1 MRLRVCTFNI
11 HHGVGTDGRLDLGRI
26 ADVLAATGATLI
38 GLQEVDRTLSPRS
51 AWIDQAAWLG
61 ERLDMEVVHG
71 ATIDRDPQAG
81 APPETPRRRYGN
93 ALLSAHPVRTWHDL
107 APARQRPVARRGGLV
122 DATVDADGTEVR
134 VLVTHL
140 QNRSARERREQAAHL
155 RSVVSG
161 DGRATPPP
169 RPTILLGDM
178 NAGPD
183 SPEMRLLATVL
194 VDAWAAVG
202 IGPGRTFPA
211 GRPIARIDHVLVSAD
226 LRPLTADVPDT
237 RASDHRPVVVE
248 VEIDAEAAADL
259 PPTTARGLSCADL
272 VRPRALRR
280 GTLVAVA
287 QHTRPTR
294 RPPSRRPSTARPP
307 TSRPRWRTSARP
319 RPTSASSTS
328 SCARPA
334 EGERDVLAVGELHP
348 DHGLVGDNWG
358 QRRSRRTE
366 DGSAHPDM
374 QLNVINARLSTF
386 VAVDPERRALA
397 GDQLHLDL
405 DLSAANLPPGTRL
418 ALGSAVIEIT
428 EIPHTGCAKF
438 VARFGKDAMRF
449 VNSPLGRELRLRGL
463 NAKVVVAGTVRPG
476 DEVRKIPA

>member
-93 ALLSAHPVRTWHDL
+93 ALLSAHPVRTWHASRL
-107 APARQRPVARRGGLV
+107 PG
-122 DATVDADGTEVR
+122 
-134 VLVTHL
+134 
-140 QNRSARERREQAAHL
+140 SARSRGARAGRRHRRRRRDRGPGARHPPAEPIGAGAPRAGGPPAQ
-155 RSVVSG
+155 RRF
-161 DGRATPPP
+161 GRRPGHAPP

-248 VEIDAEAAADL
+248 VEVDAEAAADL
-259 PPTTARGLSCADL
+259 PA
-272 VRPRALRR
+272 
-280 GTLVAVA
+280 
-287 QHTRPTR
+287 
-294 RPPSRRPSTARPP
+294 
-307 TSRPRWRTSARP
+307 
-319 RPTSASSTS
+319 
-328 SCARPA
+328 
-334 EGERDVLAVGELHP
+334 
-348 DHGLVGDNWG
+348 DHGP
-358 QRRSRRTE
+358 
-366 DGSAHPDM
+366 GS
-374 QLNVINARLSTF
+374 
-386 VAVDPERRALA
+386 
-397 GDQLHLDL
+397 
-405 DLSAANLPPGTRL
+405 
-418 ALGSAVIEIT
+418 
-428 EIPHTGCAKF
+428 
-438 VARFGKDAMRF
+438 
-449 VNSPLGRELRLRGL
+449 
-463 NAKVVVAGTVRPG
+463 
-476 DEVRKIPA
+476 